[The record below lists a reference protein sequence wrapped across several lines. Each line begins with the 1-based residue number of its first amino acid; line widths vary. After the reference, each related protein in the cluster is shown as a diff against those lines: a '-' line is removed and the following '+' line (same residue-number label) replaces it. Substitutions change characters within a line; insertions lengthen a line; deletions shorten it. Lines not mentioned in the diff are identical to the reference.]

1 MANNTTTQH
10 IEALIADDGH
20 QFAMVRKADLK
31 ALLFICNANPHQGR
45 YLDTLGEANR
55 TMAEMSQVI
64 DESFSTISKMSLHAL
79 KHGVERKRYMA
90 NNRALLSRIA
100 ELESQRHRM
109 ECSPGAYLVY
119 FPAQYGVKGRY
130 VACNLSHH
138 GSWSIART
146 GAEIPAPRVAAVDG
160 YTIPQLVCGP
170 AGTES

>member
-1 MANNTTTQH
+1 MANSTTMQH

-31 ALLFICNANPHQGR
+31 ALLWICNANPHQGR
-45 YLDTLGEANR
+45 YLDSLGEANR

-64 DESFSTISKMSLHAL
+64 DESFSKISKMSAHTL

-90 NNRALLSRIA
+90 NNKALLARIA
-100 ELESQRHRM
+100 ELESQRPHLD
-109 ECSPGAYLVY
+109 CTPGSYLVY
-119 FPAQYGVKGRY
+119 FPAQYGVRGRHE
-130 VACNLSHH
+130 ACHLSRH

-160 YTIPQLVCGP
+160 YSIPQLVCAPTG
-170 AGTES
+170 GES